1 MAAGAIAK
9 ALLRCVAGVE
19 VLAFVSSVRD
29 VTLDEGAV
37 DLDAFTMDD
46 VEANI
51 VRCPHGPTAERMIA
65 AIDEARRGR
74 APPQARPLACR
85 SRRGLAAAVR
95 RCALCRADCGPGA
108 DAGGLLWW
116 CGDMRLPLRA
126 PRARGASF

>member
-74 APPQARPLACR
+74 APPGPAPCVPLA
-85 SRRGLAAAVR
+85 SRPR
-95 RCALCRADCGPGA
+95 RCRPTVRPVP
-108 DAGGLLWW
+108 GGLRPR
-116 CGDMRLPLRA
+116 CG
-126 PRARGASF
+126 RGGTLVVVW